1 MAHYNTV
8 MNQLLD
14 LVPRHEF
21 GRIVRE
27 HGGDRNVKKFSCFQ
41 QFAVMLFAQ
50 LRGLDSLREI
60 QTALGAHQARWYHLG
75 LKTVKRSTLADANT
89 TRPWQMYQELYHQI
103 LHRCQRFAPKHKFK
117 VKNPIVSIDAT
128 MISLCLSLFPWSN
141 YQNTKGAI
149 KLHYQLDYNGYLP
162 TRIIV
167 TSARKSEL
175 KVACE
180 GGFSFEPDS
189 IVLMDRAFGKYS
201 WLQQLTRQKVWF
213 VARIRKNIDCHVTGQ
228 HPLPKKTEV
237 LSDQTI
243 EFMGPQARK
252 DYPGPL
258 RLVITREQRTR
269 KLVKILTNNF
279 SLDAETIS
287 ELYKA
292 RWKIEIFFKWIKQH
306 LKIKSFLGTSENAV
320 LTQIW
325 VAMCAYLLLCY
336 IKFQSRCKHQLLAL
350 SRIIR
355 ETLLNPFSIIDLLR
369 VNANELPKVRS
380 PDRQLELF
388 A

>member
-21 GRIVRE
+21 ERIVKE
-27 HGGDRNVKKFSCFQ
+27 HGGDRNVKKFTCFQ
-41 QFAVMLFAQ
+41 QFAVMLFGQ

-60 QTALGAHQARWYHLG
+60 QTALDAHRARWYHLG
-75 LKTVKRSTLADANT
+75 LKTVRRSTLADANT
-89 TRPWQMYQELYHQI
+89 TRPWQIYQALYHQI
-103 LHRCQRFAPKHKFK
+103 LQRCQSFAPKHEFK
-117 VKNPIVSIDAT
+117 VPNPIVSIDAT
-128 MISLCLSLFPWSN
+128 MISLCLGLFPWSN
-141 YQNTKGAI
+141 YQHTKGAI
-149 KLHYQLDYNGYLP
+149 KLHYQLNYDGYLP
-162 TRIIV
+162 TRVIV
-167 TSARKSEL
+167 TDPRKSEL
-175 KVACE
+175 HVACE

-213 VARIRKNIDCHVTGQ
+213 VARIRKNINCRVTGQ
-228 HPLPKKTEV
+228 HPLPQKTSI

-243 EFMGPQARK
+243 ELMGHQARK
-252 DYPGPL
+252 DYPGRL
-258 RLVITREQRTR
+258 RLVTALEEKTQKPI
-269 KLVKILTNNF
+269 KILTNNF
-279 SLDAETIS
+279 SLDVETIS

-306 LKIKSFLGTSENAV
+306 LKIKSFLGTTKNAV
-320 LTQIW
+320 LTQLW

-336 IKFQSRCKHQLLAL
+336 IKFQSRCKHGLLEL

-369 VNANELPKVRS
+369 VKVNEIPKARS
-380 PDRQLELF
+380 PNPQLELF